1 MRRRDLIKGIAGSAI
16 AWPLAARAQ
25 QGERVRRIGV
35 LMAYAESDPEA
46 QAWFAAS
53 REELQKLGWVE
64 GRTIRID
71 IRWAGTN
78 VESIERSAKELV
90 ALKPELVLSSSTP
103 TTAALLQQT
112 RTLPIIFALVADPVG
127 SGFVA
132 NLARPGGN
140 VTGFTNLEPTLG
152 SKWLAL
158 LREIAPRVGRVVF
171 LFNPATA
178 PYAEYYLKPFKDA
191 AASVGV
197 EAITG
202 AVRDTSQ
209 LESVIAARAGE
220 PNTGLIVM
228 PDAFLVAH
236 RAEIVSLANRYRLP
250 AVYPYRF
257 FAELG
262 GLLSYGTEPI
272 DNFRHAATY
281 VDRILKGTKP
291 SELPVQAP
299 DKFQM
304 TINLKTA
311 KALGL
316 DVSPQLQERADQV
329 IE

>member
-1 MRRRDLIKGIAGSAI
+1 VRRRDFITLVGGTA

-25 QGERVRRIGV
+25 QSGTMRHVGV

-46 QAWFAAS
+46 QTWVTAF
-53 REELQKLGWVE
+53 REELQRLGWVE
-64 GRTIRID
+64 GRTILID
-71 IRWAGTN
+71 IRWAGAN
-78 VESIERSAKELV
+78 VESIERSAKEVV

-103 TTAALLQQT
+103 TTAALLQET

-132 NLARPGGN
+132 NLAHPGGS

-152 SKWLAL
+152 TKWLGL
-158 LREIAPRVGRVVF
+158 LREISPRVGRVAF

-178 PYAEYYLKPFKDA
+178 PYAEYYLKPFRDA

-197 EAITG
+197 EAIT
-202 AVRDTSQ
+202 APVHSAPQ
-209 LESVIAARAGE
+209 LESVIAVQAGE
-220 PNTGLIVM
+220 PNTGIIAM
-228 PDAFLVAH
+228 PDAFLSVH
-236 RAEIVSLANRYRLP
+236 RAEIVSLAARYRLP
-250 AVYPYRF
+250 AIYPYRF

-262 GLLSYGTEPI
+262 GLLSYGTEPT

-304 TINLKTA
+304 IINLKTA

-316 DVSPQLQERADQV
+316 DVSPQLQERADEV

>member
-90 ALKPELVLSSSTP
+90 ALKPELILSSSTP
-103 TTAALLQQT
+103 STAALLQQT